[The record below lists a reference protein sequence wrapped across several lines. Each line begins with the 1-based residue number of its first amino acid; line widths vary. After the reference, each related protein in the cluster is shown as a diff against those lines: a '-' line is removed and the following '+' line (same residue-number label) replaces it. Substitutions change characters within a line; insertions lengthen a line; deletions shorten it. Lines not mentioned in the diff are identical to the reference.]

1 MVAAEAGDGGGV
13 LSATGRRGR
22 ATVDANLPRRIGRA
36 RTSGIRPP
44 GHVSCAV
51 SNRMNSLPRILVPA
65 GILAAIPAISAPRQ
79 DLIDRRD
86 PHLPFHVTTNSFT
99 GDSFTF
105 GDVVDD
111 DATIAANGPRR
122 STAVKATPHGG

>member
-1 MVAAEAGDGGGV
+1 
-13 LSATGRRGR
+13 
-22 ATVDANLPRRIGRA
+22 
-36 RTSGIRPP
+36 
-44 GHVSCAV
+44 
-51 SNRMNSLPRILVPA
+51 MNSLPRILVPA

-111 DATIAANGPRR
+111 DATIAANAPRR
-122 STAVKATPHGG
+122 STAVKATPHRG